1 MNKQLKGERH
11 HFFYL
16 FCGCWNRGKK
26 LHKHSASLTLC
37 FLAVLSVYFQFHYG
51 WLINRYLMSGGWM
64 CSHSLPFTAVIAAVL
79 GCWEEARMFLGHQL
93 PMFSANTALLDLT
106 SCFLS
111 PSLSLRT
118 SSHSL
123 SLSLCFFFLFS
134 LHVSPC
140 WFQMPACG

>member
-1 MNKQLKGERH
+1 M
-11 HFFYL
+11 
-16 FCGCWNRGKK
+16 
-26 LHKHSASLTLC
+26 HKHSASLTLC
-37 FLAVLSVYFQFHYG
+37 FLAVLSVYIQFHYG
-51 WLINRYLMSGGWM
+51 WLINRYLTSGGWT

-123 SLSLCFFFLFS
+123 SLSLFFFSRYMFLHAGSRCLPAAKRKLTVSSLTTALLLCVILF
-134 LHVSPC
+134 
-140 WFQMPACG
+140 A

>member
-1 MNKQLKGERH
+1 M
-11 HFFYL
+11 
-16 FCGCWNRGKK
+16 
-26 LHKHSASLTLC
+26 HKHSASLTLC

-51 WLINRYLMSGGWM
+51 WLINRYLTSGGWM

-123 SLSLCFFFLFS
+123 SLFFFFSRYMFLHAGSRCLPAAKRKLTVSSLTMALLLCVILF
-134 LHVSPC
+134 
-140 WFQMPACG
+140 A

>member
-1 MNKQLKGERH
+1 M
-11 HFFYL
+11 
-16 FCGCWNRGKK
+16 
-26 LHKHSASLTLC
+26 HKHSASLTLC

-51 WLINRYLMSGGWM
+51 WLINRYLTSGGWM
-64 CSHSLPFTAVIAAVL
+64 CNHSLPFTAVIAAVL

-111 PSLSLRT
+111 PSLSLQT

-123 SLSLCFFFLFS
+123 CLSFFPFLATCFSML
-134 LHVSPC
+134 VPD
-140 WFQMPACG
+140 ACPRLKEN